1 MNKSNIGILTD
12 VRGVGR
18 SKAEALLQVFGSLD
32 DIKQASRD
40 ELTSVEG
47 VGPAVAERLEDLSK
61 TTLGGPSNTTS
72 AKETSQ
78 GQSHAN
84 DSDSEIQELVVSL
97 ANTTSLE
104 ELDSMAQEAAS
115 KLRGDSKVAVRNPEL
130 VSTLA
135 EIYQREEN
143 EYKKEYYDR
152 ARMLGRAARALSVSA
167 KHKPE
172 PVLEII
178 ETPIRLLRN
187 TTIPKSIRYSASSI
201 MDTLASEHPE
211 QLIPLLEQHHTAVSE
226 AIEFRSPDQPD
237 QTAAKTAAD
246 LISTY
251 TEYRDTELFHQHVEA
266 LLRIIGRE
274 SAYISLQRIAEE
286 HPTSVLDNAALFVDE
301 IQRHRPDAK
310 SNLKGNRSADVLK
323 IASRSISTASEQWMN
338 DIDLHKPISPNMR
351 RELVTIY
358 ASIARNTE
366 QSPINSPAE
375 LESLASDADWQI
387 RKQAVELI
395 RHADLSPSSREQL
408 LASLKT
414 DPIPEVSGRAKE
426 VLNQ

>member
-1 MNKSNIGILTD
+1 
-12 VRGVGR
+12 
-18 SKAEALLQVFGSLD
+18 
-32 DIKQASRD
+32 
-40 ELTSVEG
+40 
-47 VGPAVAERLEDLSK
+47 
-61 TTLGGPSNTTS
+61 
-72 AKETSQ
+72 
-78 GQSHAN
+78 
-84 DSDSEIQELVVSL
+84 
-97 ANTTSLE
+97 
-104 ELDSMAQEAAS
+104 
-115 KLRGDSKVAVRNPEL
+115 
-130 VSTLA
+130 
-135 EIYQREEN
+135 
-143 EYKKEYYDR
+143 
-152 ARMLGRAARALSVSA
+152 LSVSA

-237 QTAAKTAAD
+237 QTAARTAAD

-286 HPTSVLDNAALFVDE
+286 HPSSVLDNAALFVDE

-323 IASRSISTASEQWMN
+323 IASRSISTVSEQWMN

-358 ASIARNTE
+358 ANIARNTE